1 MSDLNKPKPTPN
13 QNNKAEIQKQQPKQ
27 PEIAKD
33 KLDKLFAGIQI
44 LPQIKAIGASLKEKL
59 PKKPVADSTESD
71 RYKAKYENLAS
82 GYDFEIAKKQQI
94 IDTLNQSSQ
103 SNIASALKEQ
113 ERIKANL
120 QYTKEFHA
128 SAGDRIVKEKLAQEN
143 ENFEKANP
151 ELVEAKVN
159 KETKQ
164 NLKNLKDQYSNAKD
178 SEQRDQIQAQ
188 IDIVNKSHQLQLE
201 KLGGYKQVKQSE
213 KIANE
218 QKAKS
223 DKSEAK
229 SQASIDKIKD
239 KVEQKEAQKRLDDS
253 IRSQFQK
260 TMDSVKTETKDIKTR
275 REEEKQYNKE
285 QDAIDVIAYA
295 RVDNIN
301 KIRKTR
307 LKDEKSVEKF
317 QSKLEA
323 REEKASQKEYEDE
336 VYSRAKNISNIR
348 KQKNADEKA
357 ISKEQKKGEKLTA
370 KAEKGG
376 IFDKLKRG
384 IDKMKNQSK
393 SNSEARESAERENNP
408 NYKGDVIGIAAKNAG
423 EKMKRAYN
431 KIKDSL
437 KVDHDKEPLIP
448 AKIAELK
455 AKKKTSKLEV
465 GNITTKID
473 PNKTKSSF
481 VKLKDSIK
489 NITKKKSKVE
499 VKQSDKMKELSSELM
514 SKQIDLKEA
523 QKLLKS
529 IQKETTRAGK
539 KDPESDEYA
548 VLDHQLRD
556 IYNLVKQ
563 IELEVNIAEAD
574 SFAQAAIE
582 KAQHNPEQEMA
593 NESAE
598 NKAKASKALEELTFQ
613 KEEAIKELKDKKAR
627 MNKRKG
633 TKEKEF
639 IKINKQIQKTND
651 DFNEKIQIQK
661 SILNSQE

>member
-1 MSDLNKPKPTPN
+1 MPDKKMPN
-13 QNNKAEIQKQQPKQ
+13 QTPDKISKAEQQKQQPKQ
-27 PEIAKD
+27 PDIPKS
-33 KLDKLFAGIQI
+33 KLDKLFTGVQVVSQ
-44 LPQIKAIGASLKEKL
+44 LKALGAKMFSK
-59 PKKPVADSTESD
+59 PKVDNTESMQLQQQSLD
-71 RYKAKYENLAS
+71 RSIESDAK
-82 GYDFEIAKKQQI
+82 IAQKEQI
-94 IDTLNQSSQ
+94 IATLRTSSQ
-103 SNIASALKEQ
+103 LNIKSAVRQQSREMNDLEWAQ
-113 ERIKANL
+113 E
-120 QYTKEFHA
+120 
-128 SAGDRIVKEKLAQEN
+128 AQEN
-143 ENFEKANP
+143 TDKKGIKDKQAEEEQKFQKSNP
-151 ELVEAKVN
+151 EIAETKVK

-164 NLKNLKDQYSNAKD
+164 YLKDLNEKYSNAETSEEKD
-178 SEQRDQIQAQ
+178 SLAAQ
-188 IDIVNKSHQLQLE
+188 ITTVRKSEQLQLQKLAQYKLENQQAQFQKKQESKSE
-201 KLGGYKQVKQSE
+201 KLKE
-213 KIANE
+213 KT
-218 QKAKS
+218 
-223 DKSEAK
+223 
-229 SQASIDKIKD
+229 QASIDKIDD
-239 KVEQKEAQKRLDDS
+239 KAEKKQEQQRLDDS
-253 IRSQFQK
+253 IKVKFQE
-260 TMDSVKTETKDIKTR
+260 TMAGVKAESTQLKEE
-275 REEEKQYNKE
+275 REEQKLEDQYQKE
-285 QDAIDVIAYA
+285 YEDKVYS
-295 RVDNIN
+295 RRDNIQS
-301 KIRKTR
+301 IRKER
-307 LKDEKSVEKF
+307 IKEEKSVEKF
-317 QSKLEA
+317 QSKLEQRKEKA
-323 REEKASQKEYEDE
+323 AQKKYDDEAYSRLDNIKSIRKERIKEEKS
-336 VYSRAKNISNIR
+336 IL
-348 KQKNADEKA
+348 
-357 ISKEQKKGEKLTA
+357 KEQKKGEKLTA